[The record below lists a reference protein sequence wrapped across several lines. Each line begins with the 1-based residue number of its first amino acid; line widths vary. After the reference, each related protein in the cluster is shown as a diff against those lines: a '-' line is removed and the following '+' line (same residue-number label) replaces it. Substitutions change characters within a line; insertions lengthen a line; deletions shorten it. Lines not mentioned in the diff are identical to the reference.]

1 MTMKILMLITLV
13 FLFHGAEDASAK
25 VLLTKGK
32 ALELAFPKADE
43 VEKRHVFL
51 TERQAESIR
60 KMAKA
65 EVNSRLYTFYVAK
78 SGGKE
83 TGYAVIDTHTL
94 RTLTE
99 TVMFVINPDG
109 TLRHAEILAFFEP
122 TDYMPSGKWINL
134 FPRKTKLDKM
144 KVGKGIP
151 NITGATISA
160 RSFSTTTRRVLAV
173 YRVMFGV
180 PADS

>member
-1 MTMKILMLITLV
+1 MTVKILVLIMLAF
-13 FLFHGAEDASAK
+13 FLQGTGDASAK
-25 VLLTKGK
+25 VLLTKSK
-32 ALELAFPKADE
+32 ALELVFPEADE
-43 VEKRHVFL
+43 IEKRHVFL
-51 TERQAESIR
+51 TEHQAESIS

-65 EVNSRLYTFYVAK
+65 DIDSRLYTFYVAK
-78 SGGKE
+78 SGNRE

-99 TVMFVINPDG
+99 TVMFIINPDG

-173 YRVMFGV
+173 YRVIFGIPV
-180 PADS
+180 D

>member
-1 MTMKILMLITLV
+1 MTVRILILITLLF
-13 FLFHGAEDASAK
+13 FLHGAGDVSAK
-25 VLLTKGK
+25 VFLTKGK
-32 ALELAFPKADE
+32 AFELVFPEAE
-43 VEKRHVFL
+43 EIEKRHVFL
-51 TERQAESIR
+51 TKRQAESIR
-60 KMAKA
+60 EMAKA
-65 EVNSRLYTFYVAK
+65 EIDSRLYTFYIAK
-78 SGGKE
+78 SGGEE

-122 TDYMPSGKWINL
+122 TDYMPGGKWINL
-134 FPRKTKLDKM
+134 FPGKTKVDRM

-160 RSFSTTTRRVLAV
+160 RSFSRATRRVLAV
-173 YRVMFGV
+173 YRVMFAN

>member
-1 MTMKILMLITLV
+1 MTMRILFLITFAF
-13 FLFHGAEDASAK
+13 FLHGAGDVSAK
-25 VLLTKGK
+25 VFLTKGK
-32 ALELAFPKADE
+32 ALELVFPEAE
-43 VEKRHVFL
+43 EIEKRHVFL
-51 TERQAESIR
+51 TELQAESISR
-60 KMAKA
+60 MAKA
-65 EVNSRLYTFYVAK
+65 EVDSRLYTFYIAK

-99 TVMFVINPDG
+99 TVLFVINPDG
-109 TLRHAEILAFFEP
+109 TLRHAETLAFFEP

-134 FPRKTKLDKM
+134 FLEKIRMDRM

-160 RSFSTTTRRVLAV
+160 VSFSQATRRVIAV
-173 YRVMFGV
+173 YRVMFGN